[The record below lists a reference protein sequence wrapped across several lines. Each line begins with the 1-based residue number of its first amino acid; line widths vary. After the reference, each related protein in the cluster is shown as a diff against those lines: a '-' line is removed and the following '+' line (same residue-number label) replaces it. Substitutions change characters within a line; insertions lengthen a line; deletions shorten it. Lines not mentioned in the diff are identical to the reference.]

1 VKLVQLRLDLERAP
15 REHASAAVKA
25 AVVKEVE
32 PVKEAAA
39 VVVALAVLGEHALRA
54 PELTRQR

>member
-1 VKLVQLRLDLERAP
+1 VKLVQLRLDLEHAP
-15 REHASAAVKA
+15 REHASAVVKA
-25 AVVKEVE
+25 AVVK
-32 PVKEAAA
+32 AAA